1 MTLPTP
7 EMIQKGMLKV
17 KTNRS
22 SNMFVSL
29 AGLGITLGIAFIV
42 MFIMIF
48 IMSETPKDTIYYFF
62 AGPLTNKYYF
72 GNMLNAAIPLM
83 LTGLGISFAFRASM
97 FNLGGEGQ
105 VYIGGLAAA
114 SVCLSLPGLPGI
126 IGIPLSLAAAVLAGA
141 LVAGLSGYF
150 KFKWRTDELISS
162 FLISNALI
170 YIVDNIITGVLQ
182 DPESSLLTSK
192 KIAEQFW
199 FLKIFPPSNLDIS
212 IVFIVVLAFLA
223 YFYLFKTHQGYE
235 MRICGL
241 NPEFARYG
249 GINVKKY
256 FLLPMVLSG
265 GFHGMAG
272 AVSVMGTQHMLFK
285 GFSGGMG
292 WNGIAVALIARNN
305 PLAVIPSALFFAY
318 LEAGAKSA
326 MINADVTIEIASVV
340 QAVVFYLITAQA
352 IYSFVQRRRRT
363 A

>member
-1 MTLPTP
+1 MK
-7 EMIQKGMLKV
+7 I
-17 KTNRS
+17 NRS
-22 SNMFVSL
+22 SNAFVSL
-29 AGLGITLGIAFIV
+29 AGLGVTLVIAFIV

-48 IMSETPKDTIYYFF
+48 IMSDTPKDTIYYLF
-62 AGPLTNKYYF
+62 AGPFANKYYL

-83 LTGLGISFAFRASM
+83 LTGLGISFAVRASM
-97 FNLGGEGQ
+97 FNLGGDGQ

-114 SVCLSLPGLPGI
+114 SVCFSLPGLSGI
-126 IGIPLSLAAAVLAGA
+126 IGIPLSLAAAVAAGA
-141 LVAGLSGYF
+141 VVAGISGYF

-162 FLISNALI
+162 FLISKALI
-170 YIVDNIITGVLQ
+170 FIVDNIITGILQ
-182 DPESSLLTSK
+182 DPESSLLTSR
-192 KIAEQFW
+192 KIAEQYW

-212 IVFIVVLAFLA
+212 IVFIVVLVFLA

-249 GINVKKY
+249 GLNVRKY

-265 GFHGMAG
+265 GFHGLAG
-272 AVSVMGTQHMLFK
+272 GVSVMGTQHMLFK

-292 WNGIAVALIARNN
+292 WNGIAVALIAKNN
-305 PLAVIPSALFFAY
+305 PIAVIPASLFFAY

-326 MINADVTIEIASVV
+326 MINADVTIEIAAVV
-340 QAVVFYLITAQA
+340 QAVVFYLITAQSV
-352 IYSFVQRRRRT
+352 YSFVQRRRRP

>member
-1 MTLPTP
+1 
-7 EMIQKGMLKV
+7 V
-17 KTNRS
+17 KINRS
-22 SNMFVSL
+22 SNAFVSL
-29 AGLGITLGIAFIV
+29 AGLGVTLVIAFIV

-48 IMSETPKDTIYYFF
+48 IMSDTPKDTIYYFL
-62 AGPLTNKYYF
+62 AGPFTNKYYF

-105 VYIGGLAAA
+105 VYIGGLATA
-114 SVCLSLPGLPGI
+114 SVCLALPGLSGI
-126 IGIPLSLAAAVLAGA
+126 IGIPLSLAAAVAAGA
-141 LVAGLSGYF
+141 VVAGISGYF

-170 YIVDNIITGVLQ
+170 FIVDNIITGVLQ
-182 DPESSLLTSK
+182 DPESSLLTSS
-192 KIAEQFW
+192 KIAEQYW

-212 IVFIVVLAFLA
+212 IVFIVVLAIFA

-249 GINVKKY
+249 GLNIRKY

-265 GFHGMAG
+265 GFHGLAG
-272 AVSVMGTQHMLFK
+272 GVTVMGTQHMLFK

-292 WNGIAVALIARNN
+292 WNGIAVALIAKNN
-305 PLAVIPSALFFAY
+305 PIAVIPAALFFAY